1 MSGVVA
7 LVDIGIR
14 SAKKNAKIYSFVG
27 TNVNQTV
34 LKFVRHVR
42 KLVKRLVAILDV
54 DMLLSKEEIRKS
66 FVNRQTLAIKRK
78 TKADFAETHVHLVL
92 NLV

>member
-1 MSGVVA
+1 M
-7 LVDIGIR
+7 
-14 SAKKNAKIYSFVG
+14 G

-34 LKFVRHVR
+34 LKFVRHVK

-54 DMLLSKEEIRKS
+54 DMLLSKEKIRKS

-78 TKADFAETHVHLVL
+78 TKADFAEIHVHLVP
-92 NLV
+92 NIV

>member
-1 MSGVVA
+1 
-7 LVDIGIR
+7 
-14 SAKKNAKIYSFVG
+14 VG

-42 KLVKRLVAILDV
+42 KLVKQLVAILDV
-54 DMLLSKEEIRKS
+54 DMLLSKEKIRKS
-66 FVNRQTLAIKRK
+66 FVNRPTLAIKRK
-78 TKADFAETHVHLVL
+78 TKADFAETHAHLVL